1 MGIDDKANNAVTN
14 HVGAAK
20 EATGKLT
27 GNERLEREGQH
38 DQAEAKLKDAGEKVK
53 DAAADIGGN
62 IKDAARKL
70 KDGFS
75 KD

>member
-27 GNERLEREGQH
+27 GNEGLEREGQR